1 MDLLIWVG
9 FILLILGLL
18 ALDLGVF
25 NRKAHAPTVAEAL
38 SWSAFWILL
47 AVAFN
52 GIVYF
57 LYENHW
63 IGVGLEF
70 AGHLSGK
77 QASLEFFTGY
87 VLEKSLSLDNIFVI
101 ALIFSYFRVPLK
113 YQHRVL
119 FWGVLGALIMRGVMI
134 GAGAVLIARF
144 YWATYVF
151 GGLLLLT
158 AARMLVV
165 SHENLE
171 PEKSPLIKLARRLYP
186 VTSSMREEH
195 FFVREAGRWVM
206 TPLFLVLLMVEGT
219 DLLFAVDS
227 IPAIFAVTSDPFLVY
242 TSNVFAILGLRSLY
256 FALAP
261 LLAYFRFLKA
271 SLVFVLAFVGVKM
284 LLAHHHPVPVS
295 VSLPVI
301 IGILGVGVLAS
312 VLYPE
317 AESDGLRSPMESD
330 MPRFFWISRTIAI
343 RSVALVSGG
352 ALLAAGT
359 ILMVV
364 PGLGVKTVLLG
375 LAVLAS
381 QFVWARRLLARAEER
396 FHPGGSSGTEP
407 DGPSGG

>member
-1 MDLLIWVG
+1 LVILVWVA
-9 FILLILGLL
+9 FIVLILGLL

-25 NRKAHAPTVAEAL
+25 HRKAHAPTVAEAL

-47 AVAFN
+47 SLAFN
-52 GIVYF
+52 ALVYV
-57 LYENHW
+57 LYENNW
-63 IGVGLEF
+63 IGAGLEF
-70 AGHLSGK
+70 AGDVSGK
-77 QASLEFFTGY
+77 QAGMEFFTGY

-119 FWGVLGALIMRGVMI
+119 FWGVLGALILRGIMI

-144 YWATYVF
+144 YWTTYIF

-171 PEKSPLIKLARRLYP
+171 PEKSPLIQLARRLFP
-186 VTSSMREEH
+186 VTDGMRGEH
-195 FFVREAGRWVM
+195 FFLREGGRWAM

-284 LLAHHHPVPVS
+284 LLAHHHPVPVAI
-295 VSLPVI
+295 SLPVI
-301 IGILGVGVLAS
+301 VGILGVGVLAS
-312 VLYPE
+312 VLFPE
-317 AESDGLRSPMESD
+317 ENPGELRSPMESD
-330 MPRFFWISRTIAI
+330 MARFFRISRTIAI
-343 RSVALVSGG
+343 RCVALVSGG

-364 PGLGVKTVLLG
+364 PGLGVKTILLG
-375 LAVLAS
+375 LAILAS
-381 QFVWARRLLARAEER
+381 QFVWAQRLLARAEQR
-396 FHPGGSSGTEP
+396 FHPRHGDGAERN
-407 DGPSGG
+407 GPSGG

>member
-1 MDLLIWVG
+1 MVILVWVA

-38 SWSAFWILL
+38 AWSAFWILL
-47 AVAFN
+47 SLAFN
-52 GIVYF
+52 GLVYF
-57 LYENHW
+57 LYENNW
-63 IGVGLEF
+63 VGAGLEF
-70 AGHLSGK
+70 AGDVSGK
-77 QASLEFFTGY
+77 QAALEFFTGY

-101 ALIFSYFRVPLK
+101 ALVFSYFRVPLK

-119 FWGVLGALIMRGVMI
+119 FWGVLGALIMRGMMI
-134 GAGAVLIARF
+134 GAGAVLIAKF
-144 YWATYVF
+144 YWTTYVF
-151 GGLLLLT
+151 GSLLLLT

-171 PEKSPLIKLARRLYP
+171 PEKGPLIRLARYFYP
-186 VTSSMREEH
+186 VTDGMRDEH
-195 FFVREAGRWVM
+195 FFVREGKRWVM
-206 TPLFLVLLMVEGT
+206 TPLFLVLLTVEGT

-227 IPAIFAVTSDPFLVY
+227 IPAIFAVTADPFLVY

-284 LLAHHHPVPVS
+284 LLAHHHPVPVV

-301 IGILGVGVLAS
+301 VGILGVGVLAS

-317 AESDGLRSPMESD
+317 ADPEELRSPLESD
-330 MPRFFWISRTIAI
+330 MARFFRISRTIAI
-343 RSVALVSGG
+343 RCVALVSGG

-359 ILMVV
+359 VLLVV
-364 PGLGVKTVLLG
+364 PALGGKTILLG

-381 QFVWARRLLARAEER
+381 QFVWAQRLLTRAEER
-396 FHPGGSSGTEP
+396 FRGQNGGTGERN
-407 DGPSGG
+407 GRSGG

>member
-1 MDLLIWVG
+1 LDLLIWVG

-25 NRKAHAPTVAEAL
+25 HRKAHAPTVAEAL
-38 SWSAFWILL
+38 AWSAFWIFL
-47 AVAFN
+47 ALAFN
-52 GIVYF
+52 GVVYF
-57 LYENHW
+57 LYENNW
-63 IGVGLEF
+63 IGVGLAFE
-70 AGHLSGK
+70 GDVSGK

-101 ALIFSYFRVPLK
+101 ALIFSYFQVPLK

-119 FWGVLGALIMRGVMI
+119 FWGVLGALVMRGVMI

-144 YWATYVF
+144 YWTTYVF

-171 PEKSPLIKLARRLYP
+171 PEKSPLIRVARRIYP
-186 VTSSMREEH
+186 ITSGMREQH
-195 FFVREAGRWVM
+195 FFVREEGRWTM

-284 LLAHHHPVPVS
+284 LLAHHHPVPVV

-301 IGILGVGVLAS
+301 VGILGVGVLAS

-317 AESDGLRSPMESD
+317 ADPMALRSPMESD
-330 MPRFFWISRTIAI
+330 MARFFRISRTIAI
-343 RSVALVSGG
+343 RCVALFSGG

-359 ILMVV
+359 MLMVV
-364 PGLGVKTVLLG
+364 PGLGVKTILLG

-381 QFVWARRLLARAEER
+381 QFVWAQRLLVRAEVR
-396 FHPGGSSGTEP
+396 FHPRDGSGVEP
-407 DGPSGG
+407 GGPSGG